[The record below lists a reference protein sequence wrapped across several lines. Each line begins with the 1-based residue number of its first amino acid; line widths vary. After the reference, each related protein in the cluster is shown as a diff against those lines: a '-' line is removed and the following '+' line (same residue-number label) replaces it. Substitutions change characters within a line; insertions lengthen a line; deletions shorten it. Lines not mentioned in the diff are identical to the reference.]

1 MDPKY
6 PITNTQL
13 PPNYHPI
20 TDQLLTNLPYR
31 CRGVGRANG
40 RVRVRIPG
48 VTRGRRHGGPGGHRS
63 GPGRARASRNQSF
76 KRLFII
82 EQFKSGVGA
91 DRVERAGRWTRAPVG
106 RAHGPEGDG
115 GGARR
120 ARRRGHRRQS
130 VPKRSNRK
138 RRCFLHRRRRGN
150 REGLGLATRGR
161 RRGGVCARARRRG
174 HGRYFFTF
182 GECLSIGISFYFRMG
197 NLILTY
203 SVLFIVASGRRG
215 VRGGGRGRP
224 GAFARRRRRCVCMYL
239 LTLV

>member
-1 MDPKY
+1 MGRGGRGSLQPEHGSHRAGFHGRRRVFSGWGYQGRRCVSSSIPSMDPKY

-82 EQFKSGVGA
+82 EQFKSGIGA

-106 RAHGPEGDG
+106 RAHGPEGNR

-130 VPKRSNRK
+130 VPKRASRK
-138 RRCFLHRRRRGN
+138 RRRFLHR
-150 REGLGLATRGR
+150 
-161 RRGGVCARARRRG
+161 
-174 HGRYFFTF
+174 
-182 GECLSIGISFYFRMG
+182 
-197 NLILTY
+197 
-203 SVLFIVASGRRG
+203 
-215 VRGGGRGRP
+215 
-224 GAFARRRRRCVCMYL
+224 
-239 LTLV
+239 